1 MIYKKKRSLSVK
13 SSYFS
18 ERIRIFEKLSD
29 LHIGGEG
36 VDSKRDQA
44 MSFPYSKRAR
54 NRPTNKCATGFGLV
68 YW

>member
-1 MIYKKKRSLSVK
+1 MIYKKRSLSVK

-18 ERIRIFEKLSD
+18 ERTKIADKLSD
-29 LHIGGEG
+29 LYIGGEG

-44 MSFPYSKRAR
+44 ISFPYSKRAR